1 MKDIR
6 DKTIKGVSW
15 NIINQVV
22 IQSVAFV
29 FSVVL
34 ARLLSPEEFGIV
46 GLVTVFTGFATIFL
60 DLGLGAA
67 LVQKKNVTDTD
78 LSTVFWFNVAIGTF
92 LTLLLASCSGLL
104 SRFYEKPI
112 LQTITIIISLN
123 FFIRSLAVV
132 QNNTFLKKIDFKSLT
147 IRNILTTLLSGS
159 VAIFMAYRGY
169 GVWSIVA
176 QSLLTSVL
184 STAFI
189 WFLSEWRPQLV
200 FSWSSLREMRKFS
213 ANLVANNALNY
224 WTRNLDNFLIGK
236 FIGTSALGL
245 YSKAYG
251 LMLLPLNSVS
261 RVIANV
267 LFPSFSRIQDDRIRI
282 RHIYLKITRS
292 IALITFP
299 LMIGLLVVAND
310 FVATLFGNQWA
321 PMVPVLQIL
330 CIPGMLQSIGSLNG
344 SIYQS
349 LGKTE
354 LQFKVTF
361 LIKVVRIIFLIIG
374 IYWGIIGV
382 AWAYALSNYLLLY
395 PSYYFPCKLIKI
407 SFKGLIQNL
416 SSIFVCAFCMGG
428 IVWMSSIMM
437 VHLSSV
443 LKLMIEVALGI
454 LVYIGGLHVF
464 KIKAYNELITLV
476 NEQVKKKKTILG

>member
-1 MKDIR
+1 MVAREKIV
-6 DKTIKGVSW
+6 KGISW

-22 IQSVAFV
+22 IQSVGFII
-29 FSVVL
+29 SVVL

-46 GLVTVFTGFATIFL
+46 GLVTVFTGFAAIFL
-60 DLGLGAA
+60 DLGFGAA
-67 LVQKKNVTDTD
+67 LVQKKSVTDTD
-78 LSTVFWFNVAIGTF
+78 LSTVFWFNIAAGTF

-132 QNNTFLKKIDFKSLT
+132 QNNIFLKKIDFKSLT
-147 IRNILTTLLSGS
+147 IRNILTTVLSGGA
-159 VAIFMAYRGY
+159 AITMAFLGY

-176 QSLLTSVL
+176 QSLLTSTL
-184 STAFI
+184 STIFI
-189 WFLSEWRPQLV
+189 WFLSSWRPRFL
-200 FSWSSLREMRKFS
+200 FSWDSLREMRKFS
-213 ANLVANNALNY
+213 ANLVANNSLNY

-236 FIGTSALGL
+236 FIGASALGI

-251 LMLLPLNSVS
+251 LMLLPLNNVS
-261 RVIANV
+261 RVISNV
-267 LFPSFSRIQDDRIRI
+267 LFPSFSSIQDDITRIRN
-282 RHIYLKITRS
+282 IYLKITRS

-310 FVATLFGNQWA
+310 FVLTLFGNQWA

-349 LGKTE
+349 LGKTD
-354 LQFKVTF
+354 LQFKVTSI
-361 LIKVVRIIFLIIG
+361 LKVARIILLIVG

-382 AWAYALSNYLLLY
+382 AWAYAISVYILIY
-395 PSYYFPCKLIKI
+395 PMYYFPCKLVNI
-407 SFKGLIQNL
+407 SFKELLANVAPVFTCAISMGAMLWLSGQMMTALPTAYRLFIQ
-416 SSIFVCAFCMGG
+416 I
-428 IVWMSSIMM
+428 I
-437 VHLSSV
+437 
-443 LKLMIEVALGI
+443 LGI
-454 LVYIGGLHVF
+454 TIYLGTIHIF
-464 KIKAYNELITLV
+464 NISAYQELRTLV
-476 NEQVKKKKTILG
+476 SEQINKKKATTI